1 MSSVRP
7 FCQVEGFWMVET
19 EPIRRWLLQ
28 TRGKQAIA
36 PSPEDIEK
44 LRKIR
49 GRIHMR
55 SNSELSY
62 QTLLREE
69 ESAPNGEERQAI
81 QREALER

>member
-1 MSSVRP
+1 
-7 FCQVEGFWMVET
+7 MVET

-28 TRGKQAIA
+28 TRGKKAIA
-36 PSPEDIEK
+36 PSTEDIEK

-69 ESAPNGEERQAI
+69 EYGEERQAI